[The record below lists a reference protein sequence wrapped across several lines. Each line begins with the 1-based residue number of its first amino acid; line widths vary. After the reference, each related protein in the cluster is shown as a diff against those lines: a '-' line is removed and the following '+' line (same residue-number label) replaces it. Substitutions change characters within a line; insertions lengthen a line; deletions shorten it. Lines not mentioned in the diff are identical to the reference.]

1 MKKKKYTT
9 PLVAYVDIVP
19 PQMIATSVSEQVIND
34 DEQLMDGQDALVK
47 NNSWQDVWQ
56 NSK

>member
-9 PLVAYVDIVP
+9 PWVAYVDIVP

-34 DEQLMDGQDALVK
+34 DEQLMDGKDALVK
-47 NNSWQDVWQ
+47 NNSWQDVW
-56 NSK
+56 

>member
-47 NNSWQDVWQ
+47 NNAWQDVW
-56 NSK
+56 